1 MKNILFFIF
10 GCLLF
15 YSAASAQNKPLFK
28 QSFIYPCVFK
38 GVNNIN
44 GDLDVLTINGQKLN
58 EQLTI
63 PVSGEDQHLNK
74 ANVLGVCYAVSINYS
89 EKVEYFDATIL
100 NDFAPEKEKELL
112 KKLFIYYNQQGILIL
127 KQSIILLKSVQN
139 PSDWGKSQFSDLLV
153 TYMKQH
159 MMWIV
164 AESSIPF
171 DISYEFMKELKDTV
185 IKEYVEASDEYDKEW
200 KRLGYPGL
208 E

>member
-15 YSAASAQNKPLFK
+15 YSTAMAQNKPLFK
-28 QSFIYPCVFK
+28 QGFIYPCVFK

-44 GDLDVLTINGQKLN
+44 GDFDVLTINGQKLN
-58 EQLTI
+58 EQLSI
-63 PVSGEDQHLNK
+63 PVHGEDQHLNK
-74 ANVLGVCYAVSINYS
+74 AEVLGVCYAVSINYS
-89 EKVEYFDATIL
+89 EKVEYFTATIL
-100 NDFAPEKEKELL
+100 NDFTPEKEKELL
-112 KKLFIYYNQQGILIL
+112 KKLFIYYNQQCILIL
-127 KQSIILLKSVQN
+127 KQSIILLKSVQD

-153 TYMKQH
+153 TYMKEH

-164 AESSIPF
+164 VESSIPF

-208 E
+208 K